1 MPSKAAHTQAA
12 RENQR
17 AIDYLSEKI
26 DEFPQWVTTIAF
38 YKALHIVE
46 AILAAEGRHC
56 DDHAARNLLLK
67 TTRRFQ
73 HIWKHYR
80 PLFNDSLIA
89 RYLRED
95 GNSPTYDVFATYL
108 SPGEVRAQVLGHRL
122 RQIEQSA
129 RTLLGEPE
137 YLRQGSESARRET
150 RTATDS
156 QGNS

>member
-1 MPSKAAHTQAA
+1 MPSKAAHVQAA
-12 RENQR
+12 QENQR
-17 AIDYLSEKI
+17 AIDHLSEKI

-46 AILAAEGRHC
+46 AILAAEGKHC

-67 TTRRFQ
+67 STRRFQ

-80 PLFNDSLIA
+80 PLFNDSLVA

-95 GNSPTYDVFATYL
+95 GNSPTYDVFSRYL
-108 SPGEVRAQVLGHRL
+108 SPSDVRTQVLGHRL

-129 RTLLGEPE
+129 RTLLREPDF
-137 YLRQGSESARRET
+137 LAQGTEPPSQSTQMAG
-150 RTATDS
+150 DS
-156 QGNS
+156 HDIR